1 MCRNCIASLI
11 LVLVALPVVAQATG
25 RVTIE
30 PGIESQLTEDLRI
43 ELRIRPQ
50 PSEAWSRLA
59 QRATGD
65 GANWKALAEL
75 NGQGTVLLADRAV
88 RVPIAM
94 ARPELQRRAMLA
106 LFPHDHSTVGGWL
119 HRVVRGNGVEGE
131 PLWKIAEWFTG
142 DGANYAG
149 INGYNGRSQLSTRK
163 GDIILIPDSL
173 LRDGFRFDPS
183 KPRGALEPLPVE
195 DDPPIAR
202 VEADLSGVPGA
213 AIELAIQKS
222 SEPVSLEYVRKG
234 ERPFAIYRLK
244 KGEALYSSVV
254 IRFTGRIFAK
264 DVYEVVGEL
273 VAFNRIEDV
282 SKLPVGYAVKIPVDL
297 LLPEHRP
304 SDDPRRIEFERSKR
318 ESARLA
324 RRVEA
329 LNLEGVH
336 VVIDAGHGGRD
347 VGTEH
352 RGVWE
357 SSYVYDVS
365 LRLKK
370 LLETTSG
377 AKVYLTTKSK
387 SLGDQI
393 PDRDVLK
400 NYTDHEVL
408 TTPRYDLSDSVVGV
422 NLRWYLTNS
431 IYRRVTKTTPP
442 EKVVFLS
449 IHADSL
455 HPSLR
460 GAMAYVPGAQYTQ
473 GTFKKSG
480 AVYLARAE
488 VKESPAVTHSEAD
501 ALHAEGLSMELAGAI
516 IESFRSAELE
526 VHPFNPVRSNVVR
539 SGREWVP
546 AVIRYNK
553 VPSRVLLEICN
564 LGNERDRELIRTRVF
579 RQQIAEAIYDG
590 LVDHFAHRGGR
601 NERSDERIAMTGR

>member
-1 MCRNCIASLI
+1 MPLMAVDRA
-11 LVLVALPVVAQATG
+11 
-25 RVTIE
+25 TIE
-30 PGIESQLTEDLRI
+30 PGIEARLTDDLRI
-43 ELRIRPQ
+43 ELLVRPNAK
-50 PSEAWSRLA
+50 EAWSRLA

-65 GANWKALAEL
+65 GANWKSLSEL
-75 NGQGTVLLADRAV
+75 NGQGKVLLADRSV

-94 ARPELQRRAMLA
+94 ARPELQRKAMLA
-106 LFPHDHSTVGGWL
+106 LFPRDHSTAGGWL
-119 HRVVRGNGVEGE
+119 HRISHGNGVEGE

-142 DGANYAG
+142 DGANYAE
-149 INGYNGRSQLSTRK
+149 INGYNGRTQLSTRK

-183 KPRGALEPLPVE
+183 KPRGPIEPLPVE
-195 DDPPIAR
+195 DDPPIAQ
-202 VEADLSGVPGA
+202 VENGRSRQADAPV
-213 AIELAIQKS
+213 ELAVQRS
-222 SEPVSLEYVRKG
+222 FEPVSLEYVRKG

-264 DVYEVVGEL
+264 DVYEVVDEL
-273 VAFNRIEDV
+273 VAFNRIDDV
-282 SKLPVGYAVKIPVDL
+282 SKLPVGYAVRIPVDL
-297 LLPEHRP
+297 LLPDYRP
-304 SDDPRRIEFERSKR
+304 PDDPKRIDFERSKR
-318 ESARLA
+318 ESARMA

-336 VVIDAGHGGRD
+336 IVIDAGHGGRD

-352 RGVWE
+352 NGVWE

-365 LRLKK
+365 MRLKK
-370 LLETTSG
+370 MLEAESG

-387 SLGDQI
+387 SLGYGI

-400 NYTDHEVL
+400 NLTDHEVL

-422 NLRWYLTNS
+422 NLRWYLANS
-431 IYRRVTKTTPP
+431 ILRRASKETRA

-488 VKESPAVTHSEAD
+488 VKESPSVTHTEAD

-516 IESFRSAELE
+516 IESFQSAGLE

-539 SGREWVP
+539 GGREWVP

-553 VPSRVLLEICN
+553 VPTRVLLEICN
-564 LGNERDRELIRTRVF
+564 LGNEKDRELIRTRAF

-590 LVDHFAHRGGR
+590 LVDHFEHRGGE
-601 NERSDERIAMTGR
+601 NERADERVAMTGR